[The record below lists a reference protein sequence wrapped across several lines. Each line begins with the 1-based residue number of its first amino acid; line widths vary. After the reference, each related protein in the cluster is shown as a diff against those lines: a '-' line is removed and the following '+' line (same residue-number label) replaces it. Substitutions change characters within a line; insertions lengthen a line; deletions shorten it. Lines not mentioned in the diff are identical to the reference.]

1 MNFLNVFT
9 CKRKKK
15 QNRQTKLTTNP
26 EKYMADAPHILKST
40 CKNNINK
47 EYLHIYKQKS
57 KKFQPLMTKPFYF
70 PLFLHPSR
78 IGNEFFDT

>member
-15 QNRQTKLTTNP
+15 KRQIKLTANA
-26 EKYMADAPHILKST
+26 EKYMADVTHILKST
-40 CKNNINK
+40 CKNTINK
-47 EYLHIYKQKS
+47 EYLHKYKQKP

-78 IGNEFFDT
+78 IGNEFFYT